1 MFAHVRKWF
10 PWRERARRKKEFLN
24 QLKGSSLIHIN
35 KNVPV
40 GAIFIV
46 FNHPTGDMDTFC
58 NIDTNKWVSFGSG
71 KNIVTTYSKRSLEMH
86 LSKLIRKVGSDHLVE
101 IINDCGY
108 IKRTKL
114 K

>member
-1 MFAHVRKWF
+1 MFEHVRKWF

-24 QLKGSSLIHIN
+24 QLKGSSLIHIS

-46 FNHPTGDMDTFC
+46 MNYPTGDMNTFC
-58 NIDTNKWVSFGSG
+58 NINTNRWASFGSNG
-71 KNIVTTYSKRSLEMH
+71 STVITYSKRSLEMH
-86 LSKLIRKVGSDHLVE
+86 LSKLIRKAGSDHLVE
-101 IINDCGY
+101 FINDGGY
-108 IKRTKL
+108 IERTKL